1 MTAVR
6 SCVVCGRT
14 ARRAALELDGGWT
27 VLRCDGCGLRTL
39 DPEPVAEELVEVFD
53 DGSIYEGAFS
63 LRDDILARHALTL
76 SSLEKHVRP
85 GRMLDVGCGPGFL
98 LEAARE
104 RGWDAVGIDPSPFSV
119 AHVRRLGFEAYE
131 GLLHDVSLQAG
142 SFDAVAL
149 LQVIE
154 HVLDPRE
161 LIAGCLRLLKPGGAL
176 LVATPNPRSLL
187 AYAQR
192 ERFNYWIPPVHCV
205 WYTPSA
211 LKRVL
216 RQAGFASVRTSTWS
230 ARARGQHDGVAA
242 ITATKLAKILPVR
255 TWRRSGDVMT
265 KAADAA
271 GWGSIVEAIAVAPSA
286 GAAR

>member
-1 MTAVR
+1 MATR
-6 SCVVCGRT
+6 PCVVCGAT
-14 ARRAALELDGGWT
+14 ARRSVLTLDGEWH

-39 DPEPVAEELVEVFD
+39 DPEPDAERLVEVFD

-63 LRDDILARHALTL
+63 LREDILARHALTL
-76 SSLEKHVRP
+76 ASLEKRAAP
-85 GRMLDVGCGPGFL
+85 GRLLDVGCGPGFL

-104 RGWDAVGIDPSPFSV
+104 RGWTAVGIDPSPFSV
-119 AHVRRLGFEAYE
+119 AHVRGLGFEAYE
-131 GLLHDVSLQAG
+131 GLLHEADLAPG

-149 LQVIE
+149 LQVVE

-161 LIAGCLRLLKPGGAL
+161 LIEGCLKLLKPGGAL

-187 AYAQR
+187 AAAQR

-211 LKRVL
+211 LARLL
-216 RQAGFASVRTSTWS
+216 RQAGFSRVETSTWS

-242 ITATKLAKILPVR
+242 ITATRLAKVLPVR
-255 TWRRSGDVMT
+255 TWRRSGDLLTRV
-265 KAADAA
+265 ADAL
-271 GWGSIVEAIAVAPSA
+271 GFGSIVEAIALAP
-286 GAAR
+286 GGRR